1 MNTSRLIKELTFKA
15 VKSSGAGGQHVNKVA
30 SKVELYFNLQET
42 SLFTKEEKTRL
53 YTFFGNR
60 ISSKGILS
68 LSSGESRSQF
78 RNKAIIIQRFL
89 TLVEE
94 GLREDKIRIPTKVP
108 KSVIKKRIATKRK
121 TSEKKANRRKPDIN

>member
-53 YTFFGNR
+53 YAFFANR

-89 TLVEE
+89 ALVEE
-94 GLREDKIRIPTKVP
+94 GLKEDKIRISTKVP
-108 KSVIKKRIATKRK
+108 KSVIKKRIANKKK